1 MNHYLSSMAFLRLA
15 VSWFSGVLA
24 LIALVA
30 GCATERDLGLASARG
45 GSCVGCH
52 TSKDQLIATAKP
64 DTGSGGEQPG
74 EG

>member
-1 MNHYLSSMAFLRLA
+1 MNHNLSDYSTGRLLATWLSGLA
-15 VSWFSGVLA
+15 VML
-24 LIALVA
+24 LLLA

-52 TSKDQLIATAKP
+52 TSKDQLIATAEP
-64 DTGSGGEQPG
+64 DTGGVEDPG

>member
-1 MNHYLSSMAFLRLA
+1 MNHKLSSMALLRLV
-15 VSWFSGVLA
+15 VSWLSGALA
-24 LIALVA
+24 LVVLMT

-52 TSKDQLIATAKP
+52 TSKDQLIATAEP
-64 DTGSGGEQPG
+64 DTGSGGDEPG

>member
-1 MNHYLSSMAFLRLA
+1 MNHKLSSIAALRFAMAWLA
-15 VSWFSGVLA
+15 GALA
-24 LIALVA
+24 LVALMA

-52 TSKDQLIATAKP
+52 TSKDQLVATAEP
-64 DTGSGGEQPG
+64 DTGSVEEPG

>member
-1 MNHYLSSMAFLRLA
+1 MNHNLSDYSLDRLLVTWLSGLA
-15 VSWFSGVLA
+15 VIML
-24 LIALVA
+24 LVA

-52 TSKDQLIATAKP
+52 TSKDQLIATAEP
-64 DTGSGGEQPG
+64 DTGGAEDPG